1 MQIKAWMAQASVR
14 QWCLLGLLMC
24 CLMMAVALYLQY
36 GVGLEP
42 CPLCIFQRVAVISAG
57 VVFLIGAIH
66 NPKRWGGIVYAVLSF
81 IAVLGGISVAGRH
94 VWLQTLP
101 PDSVPSCG
109 PGLDYMMDM
118 LPLWDVMARVLHGS
132 GECAVVEGMFWG
144 VTLPQWTLLGFVV
157 MGVIPVLMFA
167 SRLRGG
173 GKAIGRTAGAAS

>member
-1 MQIKAWMAQASVR
+1 MQIKGWLARASVR
-14 QWCLLGLLMC
+14 QWCLLGLVMC
-24 CLMMAVALYLQY
+24 CFMMAVALYLQY

-42 CPLCIFQRVAVISAG
+42 CPLCIFQRVAVISACI
-57 VVFLIGAIH
+57 VFLIGAIH
-66 NPKRWGGIVYAVLSF
+66 NPKRWGGIVYAVLSL
-81 IAVLGGISVAGRH
+81 IAVVGGISVAGRH

-132 GECAVVEGMFWG
+132 GECAVVEGVFWG

-157 MGVIPVLMFA
+157 MGFIPVLMIV
-167 SRLRGG
+167 SRLRHG
-173 GKAIGRTAGAAS
+173 GKRAGEPAGAAS